1 METKTP
7 TTVAGGARDHELLPL
22 LLVGLSIEA
31 IADRLSLGVS
41 TVQRRIADPA
51 FHLLVIEAKNDL
63 IDRCLAATLTSAL
76 QATGFLSAVV
86 RGEHDEATMK
96 DRIRAAVA
104 LRSGLVTLDAHVSR
118 PTGTDRN

>member
-41 TVQRRIADPA
+41 TVQRRIADPERPLRGTGHPFGQNA
-51 FHLLVIEAKNDL
+51 ERRTRGNRPGNRMSKATFSRLSPNPAKG
-63 IDRCLAATLTSAL
+63 RC
-76 QATGFLSAVV
+76 
-86 RGEHDEATMK
+86 
-96 DRIRAAVA
+96 
-104 LRSGLVTLDAHVSR
+104 
-118 PTGTDRN
+118 P